1 MSGFLMHREIVCKG
15 LGICLILAAAGG
27 AGWSYCRQIRQKLEQ
42 VRQLQQLL
50 LLLQG
55 EVQYHCS
62 TLPEAFER
70 CGRQGSGICGRW
82 LAETGRRLNAME
94 GVGFQELWEQQL
106 RELQKVTVLPDANI
120 EELKRLGN
128 QLSYPDKETQLGAME
143 LYSRRLK
150 EQEEC
155 LTRELPVKM
164 KLGTTLGI
172 LAGMFLVI
180 LLI

>member
-1 MSGFLMHREIVCKG
+1 MSGFLMHREIVCKI
-15 LGICLILAAAGG
+15 LGVCLILAAAGG
-27 AGWSYCRQIRQKLEQ
+27 AGWNYCRQIRLRLEQ
-42 VRQLQQLL
+42 IRQLQQLL

-55 EVQYHCS
+55 EIQYQCS

-70 CGRQGSGICGRW
+70 CGRQVNCVCGQW
-82 LAETGRRLNAME
+82 LAETGKRLNAME

-106 RELQKVTVLPDANI
+106 RELQKLTVLSAANI
-120 EELKRLGN
+120 EDLRRLGS
-128 QLSYPDKETQLGAME
+128 QLSYPDKDTQLGAME
-143 LYSRRLK
+143 LYSQRLK
-150 EQEEC
+150 EQEER

>member
-1 MSGFLMHREIVCKG
+1 
-15 LGICLILAAAGG
+15 
-27 AGWSYCRQIRQKLEQ
+27 
-42 VRQLQQLL
+42 
-50 LLLQG
+50 
-55 EVQYHCS
+55 
-62 TLPEAFER
+62 
-70 CGRQGSGICGRW
+70 
-82 LAETGRRLNAME
+82 ME

-106 RELQKVTVLPDANI
+106 RELQKETVLSDTNI

-150 EQEEC
+150 EQEEH

-164 KLGTTLGI
+164 KLGATLGI

>member
-15 LGICLILAAAGG
+15 LGICLILVAAGG
-27 AGWSYCRQIRQKLEQ
+27 AGWNYCRQIRMRLEQ
-42 VRQLQQLL
+42 IRQLQQLL

-62 TLPEAFER
+62 TLPEAFEH
-70 CGRQGSGICGRW
+70 CGRQGNGICGQW

-106 RELQKVTVLPDANI
+106 GELQKATVLSSANI
-120 EELKRLGN
+120 EDLKRLGN
-128 QLSYPDKETQLGAME
+128 QLSYPDKDTQLGAME
-143 LYSRRLK
+143 LYSQRLK
-150 EQEEC
+150 EQEER
-155 LTRELPVKM
+155 LTSELPVKM
-164 KLGTTLGI
+164 KLGTMLGL

>member
-27 AGWSYCRQIRQKLEQ
+27 AGWSYCRQIRLRLEHI
-42 VRQLQQLL
+42 RQLQQLL

-55 EVQYHCS
+55 EIQYHCS

-70 CGRQGSGICGRW
+70 CGRQGNGICGQW

-94 GVGFQELWEQQL
+94 GVGFQELWEQQIG
-106 RELQKVTVLPDANI
+106 ELQKTTALSNANI
-120 EELKRLGN
+120 EDLKRLGN
-128 QLSYPDKETQLGAME
+128 RLSYPDKDTQLGAME
-143 LYSRRLK
+143 LYSQRLK
-150 EQEEC
+150 EQEEQ

>member
-1 MSGFLMHREIVCKG
+1 MSGFLMHREIVCKV

-27 AGWSYCRQIRQKLEQ
+27 SGWAYCRQLRLRLEQ
-42 VRQLQQLL
+42 LRQLQQLL

-55 EVQYHCS
+55 EIQYQCS

-70 CGRQGSGICGRW
+70 CGRQVNCICGRW
-82 LAETGRRLNAME
+82 LEETGKRLNAME

-106 RELQKVTVLPDANI
+106 RRLQQETLLTTANM
-120 EELKRLGN
+120 EELRRFGN
-128 QLSYPDKETQLGAME
+128 QLSYPDKDTQLGAME
-143 LYSRRLK
+143 LYSQCLQ
-150 EQEEC
+150 EQERR
-155 LTRELPVKM
+155 LTRELPIKM
-164 KLGTTLGI
+164 KLGTTLGV